1 MARNAGDVLVK
12 RNSKLES
19 FLKKNLDEDTFQRIR
34 CHEACIVC
42 SDTEDKAYKFVVL
55 TDDWIYLTENPPK
68 KVQPIV
74 HLGDVLSVEL
84 VSLNFLL
91 FEKNRTRKLGFFLFA
106 IIKAMWSIFS
116 SIQPV
121 IGTECGANMLS

>member
-19 FLKKNLDEDTFQRIR
+19 FLKKNLDEDTFQKIR
-34 CHEACIVC
+34 YHEACIVC
-42 SDTEDKAYKFVVL
+42 SDKEDKAYKFVVL

-68 KVQPIV
+68 KVQPVV

-84 VSLNFLL
+84 VRLH
-91 FEKNRTRKLGFFLFA
+91 FFF
-106 IIKAMWSIFS
+106 
-116 SIQPV
+116 
-121 IGTECGANMLS
+121 

>member
-1 MARNAGDVLVK
+1 MRMARNAGDVLVK

-91 FEKNRTRKLGFFLFA
+91 FEKK
-106 IIKAMWSIFS
+106 S
-116 SIQPV
+116 
-121 IGTECGANMLS
+121 